1 MLQGRLFTWYPKVRP
16 LQPPNCRETG
26 TLKPGLYGPP
36 TVEAG
41 SGLNSAVDWHVGGP
55 ICLTGTIGFA
65 EPEYICIVELLYTA
79 SLPEL
84 LAQFLATVNAAAG
97 GQSQLLPMCT

>member
-55 ICLTGTIGFA
+55 ICLAG
-65 EPEYICIVELLYTA
+65 PEYICIVKLLYTA

-84 LAQFLATVNAAAG
+84 LAQFLATVDVAAG
-97 GQSQLLPMCT
+97 GQS